1 MTAEQTKPGGIQKG
15 DARTRLAH
23 VAALIYAHGLSDAT
37 GGNLSMR
44 EGGRIYMTPRYLAER
59 EHWRVTPAE
68 IVELDEDGTPIADAD
83 AVSREARL
91 HIDIYRAYPP
101 VGAIVHAHP
110 PHALVF
116 AATHRPIPCVSEAFY
131 YYGVPEIPVCI
142 PALSGTPQ
150 LSASVLGTFGTHPS
164 SHSTYAAVIPDHG
177 VVVAA
182 PDLDVAY
189 SILDGAESMARVALL
204 RKLLE

>member
-1 MTAEQTKPGGIQKG
+1 MDLDGQQLAG
-15 DARTRLAH
+15 TRLRTSE
-23 VAALIYAHGLSDAT
+23 ALTHFGI
-37 GGNLSMR
+37 MKR
-44 EGGRIYMTPRYLAER
+44 Q
-59 EHWRVTPAE
+59 PACK
-68 IVELDEDGTPIADAD
+68 
-83 AVSREARL
+83 SC
-91 HIDIYRAYPP
+91 
-101 VGAIVHAHP
+101 VHAHP